1 MRIMLLRQRHTNNL
15 KSFSWLRFIGENK
28 KTWFLRFLYCC
39 IMVCSILHLW
49 GCVGTKVILLK
60 QAVVS
65 RPAGWSRACPACGF
79 MLLTGL
85 KHTWSPGAIQYS
97 TAAPCERRWCN
108 HGILLTTVTCVDRT
122 EILSV
127 QNSQFD
133 SWTRLKQSSLNDS
146 EWPWMR
152 VKRTTTL

>member
-39 IMVCSILHLW
+39 TMICWILHLW
-49 GCVGTKVILLK
+49 GCDGTKVILLK

-65 RPAGWSRACPACGF
+65 RPAGRSRACPACGF

-85 KHTWSPGAIQYS
+85 KHTWSPGATQYS
-97 TAAPCERRWCN
+97 TAAPCERWWCN
-108 HGILLTTVTCVDRT
+108 HGILLTTVTCVGRA
-122 EILSV
+122 EILWV
-127 QNSQFD
+127 VHYK
-133 SWTRLKQSSLNDS
+133 TPSLTAEYERNKLH
-146 EWPWMR
+146 WM
-152 VKRTTTL
+152 TQ